1 MELNEKTLSSQL
13 VYDGQLLKVYYDTVE
28 LVDGNTSW
36 REVIRH
42 PGAVVVVPIAKAMS
56 IWSANF
62 AIPMDGCFWR
72 YLQASWSQGRI
83 LFPQPSGN

>member
-13 VYDGQLLKVYYDTVE
+13 VYDGRLLKVYYDTVE

-42 PGAVVVVPIAKAMS
+42 PGAVVVVPIDKH
-56 IWSANF
+56 
-62 AIPMDGCFWR
+62 
-72 YLQASWSQGRI
+72 YL
-83 LFPQPSGN
+83 